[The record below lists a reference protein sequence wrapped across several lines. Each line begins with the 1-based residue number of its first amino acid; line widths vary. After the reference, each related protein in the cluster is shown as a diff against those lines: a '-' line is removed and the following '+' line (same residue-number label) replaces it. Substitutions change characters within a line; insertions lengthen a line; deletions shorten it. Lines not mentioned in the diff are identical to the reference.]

1 MSGVTPEKIQKWLV
15 ESGAKRIRL
24 SPTGNFVSTC
34 PFHEDNAPS
43 FSINGTTGLYHC
55 FSQSC
60 GAVGNAYTFVTRAL
74 GWAKARAVEEFGA
87 WTDTDADRVV
97 GELAKFPEY
106 ADRLRSGSTSTSE
119 LSISSHTLGAYN
131 FCPKY
136 LLQRGFDKSVLAAW
150 EIGYDLTTGR
160 VTIPVRSLDGMLVG
174 ISKRADEGTP
184 GAKYVHLGFNKGS
197 FLYGADQAPKGS
209 EVWVG
214 EGQLDAVALDQF
226 GLPKGFAVSTM
237 GARVSDAQ
245 IKLLS
250 LYRRVVL
257 CFDHDL
263 DGVTAT
269 LRVGDGLVQTAV
281 EEIFV
286 ADKYPEHIKD
296 PADLL
301 KSSPEHRDAF
311 VNQLTP
317 YELWSVNTLLNLS
330 EGKNNAR
337 LWRSKGSQ
345 EGDGRATRF
354 VRREPRSGLHHQ
366 RR

>member
-1 MSGVTPEKIQKWLV
+1 MSGVTPEKLQKWLV
-15 ESGAKRIRL
+15 ESGARRIRL

-43 FSINGTTGLYHC
+43 FSIHGTTGLYHC

-60 GAVGNAYTFVTRAL
+60 GAVGNAFTFVTRAL
-74 GWAKARAVEEFGA
+74 GWTQAKAVEELGA
-87 WTDTDADRVV
+87 WDGDDADKTV
-97 GELAKFPEY
+97 ELLSKFPDY
-106 ADRLRSGSTSTSE
+106 ADRFKSRDDSVSE
-119 LSISSHTLGAYN
+119 TAISAHQLGAYN
-131 FCPKY
+131 FCPRY
-136 LLQRGFDKSVLAAW
+136 LLNRGFDKAVLSAW
-150 EIGYDLTTGR
+150 EVGYDLTTGR
-160 VTIPVRSLDGMLVG
+160 VTIPVRAVDGLLVG

-197 FLYGADQAPKGS
+197 FLYGADQVSAGS

-214 EGQLDAVALDQF
+214 EGQLDAIALDQF
-226 GLPKGFAVSTM
+226 GLPRGFAVSTM
-237 GARVSDAQ
+237 GALVSDAQ

-250 LYRRVVL
+250 VYKRVVL
-257 CFDHDL
+257 CFDNDL
-263 DGVTAT
+263 NGVTAT
-269 LRVGDGLVQTAV
+269 LRVGNGLVQTTV

-286 ADKYPEHIKD
+286 ADKFPDNVKD

-301 KSSPEHRDAF
+301 RATPQERHNF
-311 VNQLTP
+311 ITQLTP

-330 EGKNNAR
+330 EGTNNAR
-337 LWRSKGSQ
+337 LWRSTGSQ

-354 VRREPRSGLHHQ
+354 VRREPRSRLHHQ